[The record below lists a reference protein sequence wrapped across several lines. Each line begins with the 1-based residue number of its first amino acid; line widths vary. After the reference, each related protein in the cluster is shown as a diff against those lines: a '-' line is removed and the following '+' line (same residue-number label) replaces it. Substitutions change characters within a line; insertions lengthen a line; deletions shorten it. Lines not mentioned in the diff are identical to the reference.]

1 MLDKDAAAQL
11 EGALVTGDALNTQK
25 KRLSSSP
32 ATAATT
38 C

>member
-1 MLDKDAAAQL
+1 
-11 EGALVTGDALNTQK
+11 VTGDALNTQK
-25 KRLSSSP
+25 KRRLLSS